1 MIIGAVEIQELLIRK
16 LRNILRITA
25 GFHAI
30 GIIREKIIH
39 DLSVQHLVRGR
50 KCPLHLIIYNTI
62 IGKRSFFLLQ
72 MVIPALLAE
81 NLLLL
86 VNVRVKNRIQI
97 NVHQILEI
105 LVITA
110 GYRIT
115 GLIRVGHGIQEGIQ

>member
-1 MIIGAVEIQELLIRK
+1 MIVGAVEIQKLFIGK
-16 LRNILRITA
+16 LRNILRIAA
-25 GFHAI
+25 GFHAV
-30 GIIREKIIH
+30 GIVREKIIH
-39 DLSVQHLVRGR
+39 NLSVQHLVRGR
-50 KCPLHLIIYNTI
+50 KCSLHLIIYNTI
-62 IGKRSFFLLQ
+62 IGKRTFLLLQ

-86 VNVRVKNRIQI
+86 INVRVKNRIQI

>member
-50 KCPLHLIIYNTI
+50 KCPLHLIIYDTI
-62 IGKRSFFLLQ
+62 IGKRTFLLLQ

>member
-39 DLSVQHLVRGR
+39 DLSVQHLVRRR

-62 IGKRSFFLLQ
+62 IGKRTFLLLQ
-72 MVIPALLAE
+72 MVVPSFLTE
-81 NLLLL
+81 DLLLL
-86 VNVRVKNRIQI
+86 INVRVKNRIQI

>member
-62 IGKRSFFLLQ
+62 IGKRTFLLLQ

-81 NLLLL
+81 NFLLL

-105 LVITA
+105 LIITA

-115 GLIRVGHGIQEGIQ
+115 CLIRVGHGIQEGIQ

>member
-1 MIIGAVEIQELLIRK
+1 
-16 LRNILRITA
+16 
-25 GFHAI
+25 
-30 GIIREKIIH
+30 
-39 DLSVQHLVRGR
+39 
-50 KCPLHLIIYNTI
+50 
-62 IGKRSFFLLQ
+62 

-81 NLLLL
+81 NLLFL